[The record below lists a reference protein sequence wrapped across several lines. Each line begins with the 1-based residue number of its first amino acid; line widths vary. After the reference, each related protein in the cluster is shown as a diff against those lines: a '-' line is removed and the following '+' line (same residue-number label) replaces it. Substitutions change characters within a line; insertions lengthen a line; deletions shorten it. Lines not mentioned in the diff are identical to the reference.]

1 MTSLPETRYTLLAR
15 LADREDAAAWHEFAE
30 IYEPAVVRF
39 ARRRGLQESDARDVA
54 QETLA
59 AVAKSLSRWT
69 ERASEAN
76 STNDSSKAGR
86 GTSFRAWLYA
96 VARNIAVNRLQRGRD
111 HRGTGGLDDS
121 FANVAASSTLA
132 AAFDREY
139 RLAALTWAGQ
149 HVQREVSSET
159 WQAFW
164 LTAIEGIPIP
174 QAARR
179 LGMQVGNIYAARS
192 RVIARLKGRIE
203 SLDEAARDA
212 LHEQVEMEMHKQAAA
227 AHLDDLNLPGS
238 PAEER
243 RS

>member
-1 MTSLPETRYTLLAR
+1 M
-15 LADREDAAAWHEFAE
+15 
-30 IYEPAVVRF
+30 
-39 ARRRGLQESDARDVA
+39 
-54 QETLA
+54 
-59 AVAKSLSRWT
+59 
-69 ERASEAN
+69 
-76 STNDSSKAGR
+76 
-86 GTSFRAWLYA
+86 
-96 VARNIAVNRLQRGRD
+96 
-111 HRGTGGLDDS
+111 
-121 FANVAASSTLA
+121 AASSTLA

>member
-15 LADREDAAAWHEFAE
+15 LADTGDAAAWHEFAE

-39 ARRRGLQESDARDVA
+39 AKRRGLQESDACDVA

-59 AVAKSLSRWT
+59 AVAKSLARWSERSGQSSSSRQ
-69 ERASEAN
+69 
-76 STNDSSKAGR
+76 

-96 VARNIAVNRLQRGRD
+96 VARNIAVNRLQRGRN
-111 HRGTGGLDDS
+111 HRGAGGNLEES
-121 FANVAASSTLA
+121 FANIAASPTLA

-139 RLAALTWAGQ
+139 RLAAITWAGQ
-149 HVQREVSSET
+149 HVQREVTAET

-174 QAARR
+174 QAARQ

-192 RVIARLKGRIE
+192 RVIARLKNRID
-203 SLDEAARDA
+203 SLDENERDA
-212 LHEQVEMEMHKQAAA
+212 LREQVEMEMHKQAAA
-227 AHLDDLNLPGS
+227 ADLGDLDLPGS
-238 PAEER
+238 PSEER